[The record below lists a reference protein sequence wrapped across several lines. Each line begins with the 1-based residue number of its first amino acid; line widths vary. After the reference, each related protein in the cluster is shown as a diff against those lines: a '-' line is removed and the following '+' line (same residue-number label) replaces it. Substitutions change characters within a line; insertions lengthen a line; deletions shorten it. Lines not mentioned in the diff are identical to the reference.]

1 MAAVKMINTVSDKLI
16 KVNENFTI
24 NRFDNGF
31 MIEVSGKT
39 KKGDYANAKIMV
51 SNLDELLVL
60 VRETCEMEIDT

>member
-1 MAAVKMINTVSDKLI
+1 MINTVSDKLI

-31 MIEVSGKT
+31 MIEVGGKT